1 MGGLLTE
8 AVPPALLGGLGVA
21 PPGAR
26 LGGEFVRGRTVSCR
40 DRGVIFDMDGVLADT
55 ASAHF
60 RSWQVIAPRWGVS
73 VGYDDFRQAF
83 GRPNHE
89 GIPILFHRPV
99 SPDEL
104 REIDR
109 QKEAA
114 FRDAARATLQPLPG
128 VVELVRAL
136 HEGGFRLAVGSSG
149 PRENIELV
157 LDTFGIAAYFGGIV
171 SGWDVTKG
179 KPDPEVFLKA
189 AALIAVAPAR
199 CLVIEDVPVG
209 IRAAHAAGMRCIAV
223 TTTRPA
229 GDLTE
234 ADRVVQS
241 LADVT
246 VADVLR
252 LVRRPVEP
260 T

>member
-1 MGGLLTE
+1 MADRGL
-8 AVPPALLGGLGVA
+8 
-21 PPGAR
+21 
-26 LGGEFVRGRTVSCR
+26 
-40 DRGVIFDMDGVLADT
+40 GVIFDMDGVLADT
-55 ASAHF
+55 APHHF
-60 RSWQVIAPRWGVS
+60 QSWLAIAPRWAVTIS
-73 VGYDDFRQAF
+73 REDFLQAF

-89 GIPILFHRPV
+89 GIPIIFHRPV

-109 QKEAA
+109 QKEEA
-114 FRDAARATLQPLPG
+114 FRDIARATLQPLPG
-128 VVELVRAL
+128 VVELVRSL

-157 LDTFGIAAYFGGIV
+157 LDRFGIAAHFGGIV

-189 AALIAVAPAR
+189 AACIGLEPAR

-223 TTTRPA
+223 VSTRRP
-229 GDLTE
+229 DELTE
-234 ADRVVQS
+234 ADRVVRS
-241 LADVT
+241 LEEVRAE
-246 VADVLR
+246 DVLE
-252 LVRRPVEP
+252 LIRRGPVGKE
-260 T
+260 